1 MQFPTGK
8 VPGAEKWVQLEFVV
22 FEDIEWLMGQ
32 IAGDNVTAEYRE
44 EITKKIIGLMFCNAI
59 VGP

>member
-22 FEDIEWLMGQ
+22 FKYIIVITLLFLLVLDIDG
-32 IAGDNVTAEYRE
+32 TE
-44 EITKKIIGLMFCNAI
+44 EKWK
-59 VGP
+59 